1 MKSIFFHFNIPVLQ
15 FIKENQFILDKLKEG
30 NLILFKLENY
40 LTHFF
45 YIIYPPIF
53 FKLAGYIVV
62 IYLLILGLSYLNKKR
77 LIKKTNSIIITNYI
91 INHFK
96 EVYYLYPSLRINK
109 ILKYDIYIKLSFL
122 FITLLFINLG
132 GMVYGSWCINTWF
145 IATISFTL
153 FIWILTLIFRIW
165 NYIFLFIKNTTLLE
179 GEEFFFLSGFI
190 PFGTPLW
197 LTPLMVCIEILSW
210 IIRFLSMGLRIAGN
224 LVAGHVILGIISF
237 TYIQINKL
245 ILISLFNSSTIYSL
259 LIQVI
264 YISLNYFELAVAMI
278 QAYVLTLLAST
289 FLKETEELH

>member
-30 NLILFKLENY
+30 NLILFNLENY

-53 FKLAGYIVV
+53 FKLAGYIVI

-96 EVYYLYPSLRINK
+96 EVYYLYPSLRVSK

-132 GMVYGSWCINTWF
+132 GMVYGS
-145 IATISFTL
+145 
-153 FIWILTLIFRIW
+153 
-165 NYIFLFIKNTTLLE
+165 
-179 GEEFFFLSGFI
+179 
-190 PFGTPLW
+190 
-197 LTPLMVCIEILSW
+197 
-210 IIRFLSMGLRIAGN
+210 
-224 LVAGHVILGIISF
+224 
-237 TYIQINKL
+237 
-245 ILISLFNSSTIYSL
+245 
-259 LIQVI
+259 
-264 YISLNYFELAVAMI
+264 
-278 QAYVLTLLAST
+278 
-289 FLKETEELH
+289 